1 MQADPKIRWLMW
13 ECTVVLRTAS
23 LLVPK
28 PERAAWYQEWYGEIW
43 HWLHFLSESGR
54 LTTQSVL
61 ELLRHCWGAFPDA
74 AWHRFDQKKTL
85 RAFDEVPR
93 SARFCLGAAGVS
105 LVFLVLVTGLAPT
118 IRAGFR
124 PLPFQAPDRLA
135 YLSFQ
140 GSGFSQYDEE
150 YLFRNAADWSHH
162 SRTAEAVA
170 AYSWEQ
176 VVLRAPEGVVRETSA
191 RVSPNF
197 FEVLGNKA
205 AIGRMFGSGDE
216 KTCPDCAVISHAL
229 WASEFRSD
237 RGIVGRT
244 ISVNDQQATVVGV
257 LPEHFVFTF
266 PEVAIWQLPKLGIA
280 TRNLGNRTGAVVRM
294 KPHVSLSSAGEE
306 FRNFAARDDG
316 SRPRLESLNSRAH
329 QGAKLYLFFTVLSL
343 FGGIALGSSRLGG
356 AKTRKLKL
364 SFRHSSRWW
373 GFFAAKTLL
382 LLAICFVGALEIT
395 GRVSIML
402 TGSVHPLVG
411 PFSTWLFLVTAMIA
425 LSWSLHDQS
434 RRCRL
439 CLKRLGNEASVG
451 MPGYLFLGWWGTELV
466 CSDGHGMLHVPE
478 MKSSWQEFDQ
488 WVSLDESWKPLFET
502 EEAVHAP

>member
-1 MQADPKIRWLMW
+1 MW
-13 ECTVVLRTAS
+13 QCNFMLRTAS

-28 PERAAWYQEWYGEIW
+28 AERAAWYKEWYGEIW
-43 HWLHFLSESGR
+43 HWLHFLAESNR

-74 AWHRFDQKKTL
+74 AWHRFDRKKAF
-85 RAFDEVPR
+85 RAYDEVPR
-93 SARFCLGAAGVS
+93 SARFCLGAIGSAF
-105 LVFLVLVTGLAPT
+105 LFLVLVTGLAPT

-124 PLPFQAPDRLA
+124 PLPFREPGRLS

-140 GSGFSQYDEE
+140 NTFSQYDEDF
-150 YLFRNAADWSHH
+150 LFRSAQRWPEH
-162 SRTAEAVA
+162 SKTAEAVA
-170 AYSWEQ
+170 AYSWHPAA
-176 VVLRAPEGVVRETSA
+176 VRVPDGVVNDVSA
-191 RVSPNF
+191 LVSPNF
-197 FEVLGNKA
+197 FELLGNRA
-205 AIGRMFGSGDE
+205 ALGRVFTPGDE
-216 KTCPDCAVISHAL
+216 TNCPYCAVITHRM
-229 WASEFRSD
+229 WIEGFKSD
-237 RGIVGRT
+237 PTIIGKTITVDDRPRT
-244 ISVNDQQATVVGV
+244 LIGV
-257 LPEHFVFTF
+257 LPENFVFIF
-266 PEVAIWQLPKLGIA
+266 PEVAVWQVA
-280 TRNLGNRTGAVVRM
+280 HWADTTHNLAGRTGAVVRM
-294 KPHVSLSSAGEE
+294 RPQVSLAQTSEE
-306 FRNFAARDDG
+306 FRDFARKAGYTR
-316 SRPRLESLNSRAH
+316 SQMESFSSRAH
-329 QGAKLYLFFTVLSL
+329 QGTKLYLFFTVLSL

-356 AKTRKLKL
+356 AKTRKIKL
-364 SFRHSSRWW
+364 TLAQASRWW
-373 GFFAAKTLL
+373 GFFAAKTLM

-395 GRVSIML
+395 GRVSIIM

-411 PFSTWLFLVTAMIA
+411 PISTWLFLVTAMIA

>member
-1 MQADPKIRWLMW
+1 MW
-13 ECTVVLRTAS
+13 QCTVVLRAAS

-43 HWLHFLSESGR
+43 HWLHFLAESDR
-54 LTTQSVL
+54 LTAQSVL

-74 AWHRFDQKKTL
+74 AWHRFDQKKTMRL
-85 RAFDEVPR
+85 FEEVPR
-93 SARFCLGAAGVS
+93 SARFCLAAIGTAF
-105 LVFLVLVTGLAPT
+105 VFLVLITGLAPT

-124 PLPFQAPDRLA
+124 PLPFQQPGQLA

-140 GSGFSQYDEE
+140 SNYAQNDEA
-150 YLFRNAADWSHH
+150 YLFRDAVAWTGQSKTVQ
-162 SRTAEAVA
+162 SVA
-170 AYSWEQ
+170 AYSWRP
-176 VVLRAPEGVVRETSA
+176 VVVAAPDGMVRENSA
-191 RVSPNF
+191 RVSPNTF
-197 FEVLGNKA
+197 QLLGNKA
-205 AIGRMFGSGDE
+205 ALGRLFTAGDE
-216 KTCPDCAVISHAL
+216 TACTGCVVISHNL
-229 WASEFRSD
+229 WSTEFKSD
-237 RGIVGRT
+237 RGIVGKT
-244 ISVNDQQATVVGV
+244 ISVDDRPKTVIGV
-257 LPEHFVFTF
+257 LPENFVFIF
-266 PEVAIWQLPKLGIA
+266 PEVSVWELPHWGMTSHNFA
-280 TRNLGNRTGAVVRM
+280 WRTGAVLRM
-294 KPHVSLSSAGEE
+294 KPRVSLAETGEE
-306 FRNFAARDDG
+306 FRDFAKKAGYAR
-316 SRPRLESLNSRAH
+316 PQMESFASRAH
-329 QGAKLYLFFTVLSL
+329 QGAQLYLFFSVLSL

-364 SFRHSSRWW
+364 SFSHTARWW
-373 GFFAAKTLL
+373 GFFAGKTLL

-434 RRCRL
+434 RRCRF

>member
-1 MQADPKIRWLMW
+1 VQADPKIRWLMW
-13 ECTVVLRTAS
+13 QCKVLLRTAS

-43 HWLHFLSESGR
+43 HWLHFLAESNR
-54 LTTQSVL
+54 LNTQSVL

-93 SARFCLGAAGVS
+93 SARFCLGAISAA
-105 LVFLVLVTGLAPT
+105 LVLLVLVTGFAPT

-124 PLPFQAPDRLA
+124 PLPFQAPERLA

-140 GSGFSQYDEE
+140 NSFGQYDEE
-150 YLFRNAADWSHH
+150 YLFRNVGEWSGT
-162 SRTAEAVA
+162 SKTAESAA
-170 AYSWEQ
+170 AYSWRP
-176 VVLRAPEGVVRETSA
+176 VAVFVSEGVVRLNSA
-191 RVSPNF
+191 RVSPNL
-197 FEVLGNKA
+197 FELLGNKA
-205 AIGRMFGSGDE
+205 ALGRLFTSGD
-216 KTCPDCAVISHAL
+216 TTACPECVVISYNL
-229 WASEFRSD
+229 WDDEFKSD
-237 RGIVGRT
+237 RNIVGKT
-244 ISVNDQQATVVGV
+244 ITVNDRPKTVIGV
-257 LPEHFVFTF
+257 LPNNFAFIY
-266 PEVAIWQLPKLGIA
+266 PEVSIWELPHWGY
-280 TRNLGNRTGAVVRM
+280 TTHNLAWRTGAVLRTRP
-294 KPHVSLSSAGEE
+294 KVSLAETGDE
-306 FRNFAARDDG
+306 FRRLAKNQGYD
-316 SRPRLESLNSRAH
+316 RPQLESFASRAH
-329 QGAKLYLFFTVLSL
+329 QGAKLYLFFSVLSL
-343 FGGIALGSSRLGG
+343 FGAIALGSSRLGG

-364 SFRHSSRWW
+364 SLRQTARWW
-373 GFFAAKTLL
+373 GFFAGKTVL
-382 LLAICFVGALEIT
+382 LLAICFVAALEIT
-395 GRVSIML
+395 GRVSIMM

-411 PFSTWLFLVTAMIA
+411 PFSTWLFLVTAMIT

-488 WVSLDESWKPLFET
+488 WVSLDESWKPLFEA
-502 EEAVHAP
+502 EEPVHAP

>member
-1 MQADPKIRWLMW
+1 MQADPKIRGLMW
-13 ECTVVLRTAS
+13 QCTVVLRTAS

-28 PERAAWYQEWYGEIW
+28 PERANWYKEWYGEIW
-43 HWLHFLSESGR
+43 HWLHFLAESGR
-54 LTTQSVL
+54 LTSQSVL
-61 ELLRHCWGAFPDA
+61 EILRHCWGAFPDA
-74 AWHRFDQKKTL
+74 AWHRFDQKKTV

-93 SARFCLGAAGVS
+93 SARFCLGAIGFAFI
-105 LVFLVLVTGLAPT
+105 FLVLVTGLAPT

-124 PLPFQAPDRLA
+124 PLPFHQPSRLS

-140 GSGFSQYDEE
+140 NNFSQYDEE
-150 YLFRNAADWSHH
+150 YLFRDAGSWTQQSK
-162 SRTAEAVA
+162 TAESVA
-170 AYSWEQ
+170 AYSWHPA
-176 VVLRAPEGVVRETSA
+176 VLRVPDGMVRDISA

-197 FEVLGNKA
+197 FALLGNKA
-205 AIGRMFGSGDE
+205 ALGRVFNPGDE
-216 KTCPDCAVISHAL
+216 TNCPHCALITHGL
-229 WASEFRSD
+229 WSTEFKSD
-237 RGIVGRT
+237 RSIVGKT
-244 ISVNDQQATVVGV
+244 ISVDDQPRTIIGV
-257 LPEHFVFTF
+257 LPENFVFIF
-266 PEVAIWQLPKLGIA
+266 PEVSVWELPHWGV
-280 TRNLGNRTGAVVRM
+280 TTHNLAGRTGAVVRM
-294 KPHVSLSSAGEE
+294 RPQASLAQTGEE
-306 FRNFAARDDG
+306 FQSFARKAGYAR
-316 SRPRLESLNSRAH
+316 PQMESFVSRAH
-329 QGAKLYLFFTVLSL
+329 QGAKLYLFFSVLSL

-364 SFRHSSRWW
+364 SVSHTARWW

-395 GRVSIML
+395 GRASIML

-434 RRCRL
+434 RRCRF

-451 MPGYLFLGWWGTELV
+451 TPGYLFLGWWGTELV